1 MFLVDAIGSDS
12 DPHKTKLR
20 IATLAYFGLQLRDAV
35 FSRVETDQEE
45 ITKLKNVCQHFFNAN
60 SLLLR
65 VSTTVWTIGYAMP
78 YHAQILYDKYGLGL
92 GLNSMQGRKAEHV
105 KLSQYSRH
113 ARFVCLPLQG
123 CCLECNIRNINSWDM
138 QYCKCY
144 CMRNHVDTNLEK
156 DTGQHAVVCS
166 VHGYTCMK
174 GHRRQNPVSNSIM

>member
-123 CCLECNIRNINSWDM
+123 CCLECNIRNINS
-138 QYCKCY
+138 
-144 CMRNHVDTNLEK
+144 
-156 DTGQHAVVCS
+156 
-166 VHGYTCMK
+166 
-174 GHRRQNPVSNSIM
+174 